1 MPRTTNERTL
11 MKTTTEF
18 QDRFEFP
25 EPPDRVLPASR
36 EQAVVFDRRAP
47 AANDADGAS
56 SDAAIEAIVRTKP
69 GAHEL
74 HRAALAWRSYTLG
87 EILAAMATATADLVR
102 EMRARSARRRE
113 ARTVRAALAE
123 LDDRALRDLGLDRS
137 EIGSVAAEVTGA
149 AERTRRLA
157 VLTWSGFPQ

>member
-102 EMRARSARRRE
+102 EIRARSARRRE
-113 ARTVRAALAE
+113 ARAVRAALAE

>member
-1 MPRTTNERTL
+1 MPRTTIERTL

-18 QDRFEFP
+18 QDRFEFS
-25 EPPDRVLPASR
+25 EPPDRGQPASR
-36 EQAVVFDRRAP
+36 GQAVLFDRRAP

-74 HRAALAWRSYTLG
+74 HRAASAWQSYTLG
-87 EILAAMATATADLVR
+87 EILAAMAMATADLVR
-102 EMRARSARRRE
+102 EMRARHARRRQ
-113 ARTVRAALAE
+113 ARAVRTALAE

-157 VLTWSGFPQ
+157 VLTWSGLAR